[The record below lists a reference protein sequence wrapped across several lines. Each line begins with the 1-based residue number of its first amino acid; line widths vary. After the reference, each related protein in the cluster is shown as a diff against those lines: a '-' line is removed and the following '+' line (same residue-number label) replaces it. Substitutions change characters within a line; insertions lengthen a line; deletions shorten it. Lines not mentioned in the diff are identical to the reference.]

1 MNEKEKTAVVNDLLL
16 LSEIDVNSSKFKSV
30 RKQVNQQITE
40 NLMNNPDIQE
50 VLRMLA
56 KV

>member
-1 MNEKEKTAVVNDLLL
+1 MNEKEKTTVVNDLLL